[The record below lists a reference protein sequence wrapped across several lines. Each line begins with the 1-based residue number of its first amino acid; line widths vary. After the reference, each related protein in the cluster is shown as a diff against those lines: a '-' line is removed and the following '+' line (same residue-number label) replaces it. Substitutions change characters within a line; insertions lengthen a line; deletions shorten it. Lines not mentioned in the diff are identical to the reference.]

1 MDELI
6 ISTQG
11 LTKTYGRGA
20 KQIEAVRGINLQ
32 VSEGEIFGLVGP
44 DGAGKTTTIQM
55 LCGILTPTSGSATV
69 AGVDVASNPDALD
82 GMIGY
87 MSAGFSLY
95 GSLSVDE
102 NLDFFAKIYKVPL
115 SEAAERKERLL
126 RFARLVEA
134 RHRRAEHLSGGM
146 KKKLALACTLIY
158 QPQVLFL
165 DEPTSGVDPASRQDF
180 WKILYEYLAER
191 ITIFVSTPYMDEAE
205 RCHQVALLRQGQI
218 IANDTPSSLK
228 NALRGVSID
237 LVAQPQANAVAWLRQ
252 AKGVNQV
259 QVFGERLHLLL
270 RDDYEL
276 VEELPD
282 RLRQAGVEV
291 LDYKTTSPSL
301 EDVFIADIED
311 QGSDDKSPISIG
323 VLPGLNS
330 SSVGVIN
337 DPEARI
343 NGVVIQ
349 AQGLTRRFGNFTA
362 VDDLNFT
369 VQRGEIFGF
378 LGPNGSGKTTTI
390 RMLTGLLPATSGQAK
405 VVGYDVTHQRDA
417 MKSNLGYMSQ
427 KFSLY
432 NDLTVSENI
441 NFYGDI
447 YGLPPARLPERRQ
460 WVLQMAG
467 LKGKEQLLT
476 RDLSGGW
483 KQRLALG
490 CAILHEPEIVFLDE
504 PTSGVDPVARRQ
516 FWDLIFELST
526 QGITIFITTH
536 YMDEAEHCHN
546 LGLLYQ
552 GRLIARGSPAQLRAR
567 MKLGSLLEV
576 PLQADPLA
584 ALNFLEGAPE
594 IIQSSIFGDKL
605 HALVWDMEAGK
616 NSIEQALAPHD
627 LMAGPIQTVPISLED
642 LFMLFIEMEVSGRKA
657 RQNG

>member
-1 MDELI
+1 
-6 ISTQG
+6 
-11 LTKTYGRGA
+11 
-20 KQIEAVRGINLQ
+20 
-32 VSEGEIFGLVGP
+32 
-44 DGAGKTTTIQM
+44 
-55 LCGILTPTSGSATV
+55 
-69 AGVDVASNPDALD
+69 
-82 GMIGY
+82 
-87 MSAGFSLY
+87 
-95 GSLSVDE
+95 
-102 NLDFFAKIYKVPL
+102 
-115 SEAAERKERLL
+115 
-126 RFARLVEA
+126 
-134 RHRRAEHLSGGM
+134 
-146 KKKLALACTLIY
+146 
-158 QPQVLFL
+158 
-165 DEPTSGVDPASRQDF
+165 
-180 WKILYEYLAER
+180 
-191 ITIFVSTPYMDEAE
+191 
-205 RCHQVALLRQGQI
+205 
-218 IANDTPSSLK
+218 
-228 NALRGVSID
+228 
-237 LVAQPQANAVAWLRQ
+237 
-252 AKGVNQV
+252 
-259 QVFGERLHLLL
+259 
-270 RDDYEL
+270 
-276 VEELPD
+276 
-282 RLRQAGVEV
+282 
-291 LDYKTTSPSL
+291 
-301 EDVFIADIED
+301 VFIADIED

>member
-1 MDELI
+1 MDDTFI
-6 ISTQG
+6 MAQG
-11 LTKTYGRGA
+11 LSKIYGR
-20 KQIEAVRGINLQ
+20 KSKKVEAVHGLDLHVRR
-32 VSEGEIFGLVGP
+32 GEIFGLVGP

-69 AGVDVASNPDALD
+69 AGIDVTADPDAL
-82 GMIGY
+82 GGLIGY

-102 NLDFFAKIYKVPL
+102 NLDFFAKVYRVPPQ
-115 SEAAERKERLL
+115 EAAERKEKLL
-126 RFARLVEA
+126 RFARLVKA

-158 QPQVLFL
+158 QPRVLFL
-165 DEPTSGVDPASRQDF
+165 DEPTTGVDPASRQDF
-180 WKILYEYLAER
+180 WKILYEYLAEG

-205 RCHQVALLRQGQI
+205 RCHRVALLRRGQI
-218 IANDTPSSLK
+218 VANDTPTSLK

-237 LVAQPQANAVAWLRQ
+237 MVAQPQANALSWLRQ
-252 AKGVNQV
+252 TKGVSQV

-270 RDDYEL
+270 RDGQQLAEG
-276 VEELPD
+276 LPGQ
-282 RLRQAGVEV
+282 LRQAGVEV

-301 EDVFIADIED
+301 EDVFIAAIED
-311 QGSDDKSPISIG
+311 RREEEEISIRVG
-323 VLPGLNS
+323 PSLELNTGYLAGIS
-330 SSVGVIN
+330 TV
-337 DPEARI
+337 
-343 NGVVIQ
+343 NGEKNATAVH
-349 AQGLTRRFGNFTA
+349 AEGLTRRFGDFTA
-362 VDDLNFT
+362 VEGLNFT

-390 RMLTGLLPATSGQAK
+390 RMLTGLLPPTSGLAH
-405 VVGYDVTHQRDA
+405 VADYDVTHQRNA
-417 MKSNLGYMSQ
+417 MKSKIGYMSQ

-432 NDLTVSENI
+432 DDLTVSENI

-447 YGLPPARLPERRQ
+447 YDLPPTRLAERRS

-467 LKGKEQLLT
+467 LRGKEHLLT

-490 CAILHEPEIVFLDE
+490 CAILHQPEIVFLDE

-516 FWDLIFELST
+516 FWDLIFELSI

-546 LGLLYQ
+546 LGLLYR
-552 GRLIARGSPAQLRAR
+552 GRLIARGSPAQLRKG
-567 MKLGSLLEV
+567 MKLGSLIEV
-576 PLQADPLA
+576 PTRDPLA
-584 ALNFLEGAPE
+584 ALAQLDGNPE
-594 IIQSSIFGDKL
+594 IIQCSIFGDKL
-605 HALVWDMEAGK
+605 HALVWDIETGK
-616 NSIEQALAPHD
+616 NSLERALASCD

-642 LFMLFIEMEVSGRKA
+642 LFMLFIEMEESGRKA
-657 RQNG
+657 RQGL

>member
-447 YGLPPARLPERRQ
+447 YGLPPARLAERRQ